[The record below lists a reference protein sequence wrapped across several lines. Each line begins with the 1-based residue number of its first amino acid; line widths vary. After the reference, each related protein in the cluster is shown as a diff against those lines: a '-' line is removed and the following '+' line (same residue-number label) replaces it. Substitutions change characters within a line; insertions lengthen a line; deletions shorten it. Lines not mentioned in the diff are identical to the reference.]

1 MAIAIATVTGLT
13 GTVYARAE
21 DGSVRQLQLGDVV
34 FMGEEIESAAGASIE
49 LSADDG
55 QLLTLNE
62 GTQRL
67 EPALAEQL
75 SAALRELRPA
85 ASANLAEV
93 LDRIL

>member
-1 MAIAIATVTGLT
+1 NPSAFHAPDGSGYAFF
-13 GTVYARAE
+13 ARALKKL
-21 DGSVRQLQLGDVV
+21 DGINPQ
-34 FMGEEIESAAGASIE
+34 IAARLANGAAR
-49 LSADDG
+49 L
-55 QLLTLNE
+55 
-62 GTQRL
+62 QRL

>member
-1 MAIAIATVTGLT
+1 MLGEKGVVFPQTLQFLERLLLSQTPVFREVKGLT
-13 GTVYARAE
+13 SYGNARGRARA
-21 DGSVRQLQLGDVV
+21 RL
-34 FMGEEIESAAGASIE
+34 
-49 LSADDG
+49 
-55 QLLTLNE
+55 
-62 GTQRL
+62 QRL